1 MYRQYSLMLHNLECL
16 HVGYNVT
23 QVRCNINISY
33 CEVVILNYLHWISFR
48 LHSVG

>member
-33 CEVVILNYLHWISFR
+33 CEVTIIITELFTLDII
-48 LHSVG
+48 